1 MSFEGLVSESIR
13 LKGNSSLSW
22 KYVSILVNLDDLNL
36 SFEGLMNID
45 ATLSGLVHWSFVS
58 VICHFQ
64 DLGVLFVRRV
74 GDRNAGR
81 TAGGLSGI
89 FRSVLEQF

>member
-1 MSFEGLVSESIR
+1 M

-22 KYVSILVNLDDLNL
+22 KSISILVNLDDLNL

-45 ATLSGLVHWSFVS
+45 AALSGLVHWSFVS

-64 DLGVLFVRRV
+64 DLGVLLVRRV

-89 FRSVLEQF
+89 FRSELEQF